1 VNAPHSLRVGI
12 TTMATKARQPA
23 SKRKRI
29 GDVPG
34 SKDETK
40 ETKETKE
47 EEEVRSLGVIM
58 NDVFLMVPNP
68 AADDGDDMRLMAKV
82 ERTKCSV
89 ITGDAGVFKGA
100 N

>member
-1 VNAPHSLRVGI
+1 
-12 TTMATKARQPA
+12 MATRGRQA
-23 SKRKRI
+23 AGKRKRI

-40 ETKETKE
+40 ETKEKE
-47 EEEVRSLGVIM
+47 PKKEVEVRSLGVIM
-58 NDVFLMVPNP
+58 NDAFLMVPNP
-68 AADDGDDMRLMAKV
+68 AGDDGDNMRLMAKV